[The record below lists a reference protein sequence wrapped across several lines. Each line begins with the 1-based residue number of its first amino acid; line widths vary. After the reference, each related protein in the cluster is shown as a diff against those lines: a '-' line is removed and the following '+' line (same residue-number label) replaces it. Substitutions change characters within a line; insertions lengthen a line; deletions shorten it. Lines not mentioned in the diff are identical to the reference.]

1 MFEAPVVEK
10 QRNKDLL
17 WPMLLLGFLAFL
29 SFSLVALLPFYTGDI
44 GKDDVCAHPRLFV
57 PVYVHFSVRRQVRNK
72 YKFRSVK
79 VYYLDSHLLSRKS
92 DQTVF

>member
-57 PVYVHFSVRRQVRNK
+57 LVYVQCAKTGTEQIHLNTSEFVL
-72 YKFRSVK
+72 FRFTSFVQK
-79 VYYLDSHLLSRKS
+79 I
-92 DQTVF
+92 